1 MNRKRLWLSAAASS
15 LLVAAA
21 LWATLA
27 IAAPAPS
34 PTSAPLF
41 AGPAQGT
48 SSAGVVRNT
57 TSFSGPESDPPLE
70 HRGQEIGPDYQIEP
84 IELPGDMG
92 TLSSPAASYT
102 EVDDAPG
109 AAPLQPSGAT
119 LASGFPGLA
128 DQVNAF
134 GFSFIPPDPIMA
146 AGPNHLMGL
155 VNASFGIFAKSGT
168 LQKKIDA
175 TVWFQNVLPGKIGD
189 CQTTALGCLFDPK
202 AFYDHFANRW
212 VMVWLASDR
221 STESWILVSVSD
233 DSDPHGAWCNWAL
246 DGDVNGSTAA
256 QNWSDYQGLGFDNQA
271 VYIVPNQFAF
281 GGGFDYAKI
290 RILPKSTL
298 YNTSCPAITWTDM
311 WDLRF
316 PQAGADAFPIFTVR
330 PAVTFGTPG
339 IEYLVANSYF
349 SPPNNNF
356 MVLYSLTSPLSN
368 PSLSAVAVPV
378 APTNPPPDANQPGG
392 GTPLIDVG
400 DDRVMNVVYRDGS
413 LWAAHSVAN
422 STGSFA
428 RARYLRIDAINGA
441 TIEDLSIGVANCW
454 YYYPA
459 ISADVNSNMAMV
471 FNRSCTTEFAS
482 IRYTTRMNGGPLS
495 PSSQLKAGEANYV
508 KTFGGSRN
516 RWGDYNGIAVDPA
529 DPRRVW
535 MFAEYAASPANTWG
549 TWFGQVQFNIPPVA
563 DAQQAATTGGTPGSH
578 YPHRLG

>member
-1 MNRKRLWLSAAASS
+1 MAFRRRILATDGCCFVGYFSHCGARTQPNVRASIRRPRPGDLLRGSSEKHNLLLRARVRLPIGTPRPGD
-15 LLVAAA
+15 
-21 LWATLA
+21 WA
-27 IAAPAPS
+27 
-34 PTSAPLF
+34 
-41 AGPAQGT
+41 
-48 SSAGVVRNT
+48 
-57 TSFSGPESDPPLE
+57 
-70 HRGQEIGPDYQIEP
+70 DYRIEP

-92 TLSSPAASYT
+92 PLPSPAASYT

-109 AAPLQPSGAT
+109 AAPPQPSGAT

-202 AFYDHFANRW
+202 VFYDHFANRW

-246 DGDVNGSTAA
+246 DGDLNGSTAA

-298 YNTSCPAITWTDM
+298 YNTSCPAITWTDI

-316 PQAGADAFPIFTVR
+316 PQQGADAFPTFTIR

-400 DDRVMNVVYRDGS
+400 DDRVMNAVYRDGS
-413 LWAAHSVAN
+413 VWTAHSVAS

-428 RARYLRIDAINGA
+428 RARYVRIDVGSGSTSRTCPSERPTAG
-441 TIEDLSIGVANCW
+441 TTTL
-454 YYYPA
+454 P
-459 ISADVNSNMAMV
+459 SA
-471 FNRSCTTEFAS
+471 RT
-482 IRYTTRMNGGPLS
+482 
-495 PSSQLKAGEANYV
+495 
-508 KTFGGSRN
+508 
-516 RWGDYNGIAVDPA
+516 
-529 DPRRVW
+529 
-535 MFAEYAASPANTWG
+535 
-549 TWFGQVQFNIPPVA
+549 
-563 DAQQAATTGGTPGSH
+563 
-578 YPHRLG
+578 